1 MVHDPQDRQAFGA
14 ARDALR
20 QRFEWSEERIAL
32 LRQRWAEGLSAES
45 ITKELGSGV
54 SRSAVLGKVHR
65 LKLMQ
70 PEFRRR
76 HACKDNARLRPPRP
90 EARSESAGMR
100 ASSRLMAAFRALGLD
115 AFFGEPDTR
124 TVHRHAGMAFGPG
137 CGLLDL
143 TAATC
148 RWPVGDPGEAD
159 FAFCGAV
166 PFRRYPYCLRHCL
179 IAYRPQSGEDATR
192 AATRER
198 PGRNLQHAA

>member
-1 MVHDPQDRQAFGA
+1 MAHDAQDRQASSAAPETLPRRFG
-14 ARDALR
+14 
-20 QRFEWSEERIAL
+20 WSEERIAL

-45 ITKELGSGV
+45 IAKELGSGV

-65 LKLMQ
+65 LKLVQ
-70 PEFRRR
+70 PEFRRCQVR
-76 HACKDNARLRPPRP
+76 KDKARPRAP
-90 EARSESAGMR
+90 RSEARSESAGTR

-115 AFFGEPDTR
+115 QFFGEPDTR

-166 PFRRYPYCLRHCL
+166 PFRRHPYCLRHCL
-179 IAYRPQSGEDATR
+179 IAYRSESREDEPR

-198 PGRNLQHAA
+198 LGRDLEQAA